1 MKMNEN
7 NGRCRN
13 PSPYVNV
20 DETLYPYHRR
30 IGMKQYNLSKPAKYG
45 LFYRSLCDATV
56 PYTYSTLPY
65 VGKPEVIG
73 ANDYYVTGC
82 DEYTKWLVNNFQIYG
97 TLQGRNISLDR
108 YFTSVTLAEWCLE
121 RNITIV
127 GTLKSDQKGIPK
139 EMKGIADREEKST
152 AFCYSEDK
160 KTMTKR
166 KREEKYSF
174 PYNHAQPSE
183 AQRQ

>member
-1 MKMNEN
+1 M
-7 NGRCRN
+7 
-13 PSPYVNV
+13 
-20 DETLYPYHRR
+20 
-30 IGMKQYNLSKPAKYG
+30 
-45 LFYRSLCDATV
+45 CDAKV

-65 VGKPEVIG
+65 ARKPEVIG

-127 GTLKSDQKGIPK
+127 GTLKSDRKGIPK
-139 EMKGIADREEKST
+139 EMKGVADREEKST
-152 AFCYSEDK
+152 AFCYSEDE
-160 KTMTKR
+160 KTMLLSYINK
-166 KREEKYSF
+166 KKKEKKIF
-174 PYNHAQPSE
+174 LPLQPS
-183 AQRQ
+183 